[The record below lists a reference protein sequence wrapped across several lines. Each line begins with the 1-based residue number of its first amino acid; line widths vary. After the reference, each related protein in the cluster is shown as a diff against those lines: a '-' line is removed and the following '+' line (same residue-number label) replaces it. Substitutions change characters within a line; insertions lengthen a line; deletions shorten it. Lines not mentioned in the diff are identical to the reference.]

1 MEAPPESVLKE
12 SMHHHLIVTLS
23 YEELIVECLVLCEF
37 KIFKLCLGLLRVVDR
52 LLTYLFVEY
61 LARMVCLRIK
71 VILSLQNFAHMKDE
85 LFFYC
90 I

>member
-1 MEAPPESVLKE
+1 METPPESILKQ
-12 SMHHHLIVTLS
+12 SVHHHLIVALA
-23 YEELIVECLVLCEF
+23 YEEFIVECLVLCEF
-37 KIFKLCLGLLRVVDR
+37 KIFKLGLSLLRVVDR
-52 LLTYLFVEY
+52 LLTYLLVEY

-85 LFFYC
+85 LLFYC